1 LTKNN
6 PQEVFT
12 KPIIDWWHKS
22 GRKDLPW
29 QTDTSPYKTW
39 VSEIML
45 QQTQVKTVIPYFLK
59 FISEYPS
66 VDKLSRAEESEVMG
80 HWSGLGYYSRAR
92 NLHKTA
98 KIIKENYSGY
108 FPQDFEQI
116 VALPGIGPSTAGA
129 ILSLNKIEPKPIMDG
144 NVKRVLSRHFLIEGD
159 LNKAD
164 LKKRMWK
171 LSESCLPEDEF
182 DVYTQAIM
190 DLGATICLPKKF
202 QCDLCPVNTSCIAKK
217 KNKVEL
223 IPYKKRKKQKRK
235 IEYNFLVIRS
245 GNRVLLEE
253 RDASGIWPGLW
264 SFPILETDERINL
277 WMKTIIGISE
287 YESHNPL
294 ESFVHSLTH
303 LDIKINPIV
312 IDIEQNKYDGLSEN
326 MKFINVQNIHS
337 VGTSKAV
344 KKIIDRL

>member
-1 LTKNN
+1 M
-6 PQEVFT
+6 
-12 KPIIDWWHKS
+12 
-22 GRKDLPW
+22 PW

-144 NVKRVLSRHFLIEGD
+144 NVKRVLSRYFLIEGD
-159 LNKAD
+159 LSKAD

-202 QCDLCPVNTSCIAKK
+202 QCDLCPVNTSCRAKK

-277 WMKTIIGISE
+277 WMKTRIGISE
-287 YESHNPL
+287 YESHSHM

-312 IDIEQNKYDGLSEN
+312 IDIKQNKYDGLSKN
-326 MKFINVQNIHS
+326 MKFINVQNILS

>member
-1 LTKNN
+1 M
-6 PQEVFT
+6 
-12 KPIIDWWHKS
+12 
-22 GRKDLPW
+22 PW
-29 QTDTSPYKTW
+29 QIDTSPYKTW

-66 VDKLSRAEESEVMG
+66 VDKLSSAEESEVMG

-98 KIIKENYSGY
+98 RIIKKNYSGY
-108 FPQDFEQI
+108 FPEDFEQI

-144 NVKRVLSRHFLIEGD
+144 NVKRVLSRHFFIEGD

-202 QCDLCPVNTSCIAKK
+202 QCDLCPVNISCIAKK

-223 IPYKKRKKQKRK
+223 IPHKKRKKQKRK

-245 GNRVLLEE
+245 GNRILLEE
-253 RDASGIWPGLW
+253 RDATGIWPGLW
-264 SFPILETDERINL
+264 SFPVLETNKRINL
-277 WMKTIIGISE
+277 WMKTSIGITE
-287 YESHNPL
+287 FNTDSHMD
-294 ESFVHSLTH
+294 SFVHSLTH
-303 LDIKINPIV
+303 IDIKINPII
-312 IDIEQNKYDGLSEN
+312 IDIEQNKLDGLSEN
-326 MKFINVQNIHS
+326 MKFMSVKNIHS